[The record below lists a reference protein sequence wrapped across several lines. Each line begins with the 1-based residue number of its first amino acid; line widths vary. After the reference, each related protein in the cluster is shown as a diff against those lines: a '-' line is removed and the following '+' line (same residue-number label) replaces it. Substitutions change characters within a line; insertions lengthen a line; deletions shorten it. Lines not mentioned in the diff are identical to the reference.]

1 MPSASKKQLSF
12 REWPADDRQRW
23 EAVSKSGDLFD
34 EANSGAH
41 LAPSTREALRTN
53 YARYLRFI
61 ADHHHGLLEHPPEVR
76 LNRELI
82 AEYVSRLRRTNQESS
97 VVTTL
102 RHLRLALR
110 LICPDVDWAWLL
122 TITKRIAAAAPRKA
136 GKRPTVTS
144 ERLYLLGIELMDR
157 AVATAHEHGGIS
169 KLAAMEYRDGLL
181 IALLALFL
189 PRRRTVTAIR
199 IGRQLARAGELWA
212 IFRSPRTCRDELMY
226 SSRNFAFISPALMVI
241 TGYGLPT
248 SGGR

>member
-23 EAVSKSGDLFD
+23 EAVFKSGDLFD
-34 EANSGAH
+34 EADRGAH
-41 LAPSTREALRTN
+41 VAPSTREALRTN

-110 LICPDVDWAWLL
+110 LICPDVDWAWML

-144 ERLYLLGIELMDR
+144 ELLYLLGIELMDR

-169 KLAAMEYRDGLL
+169 KLAAMEYRDSRSRGRARR
-181 IALLALFL
+181 ITGTK
-189 PRRRTVTAIR
+189 RRRCA
-199 IGRQLARAGELWA
+199 
-212 IFRSPRTCRDELMY
+212 SPRHRLT
-226 SSRNFAFISPALMVI
+226 AFRPPLAYDVLVCAYKALAN
-241 TGYGLPT
+241 P
-248 SGGR
+248 GGARSAIAATDNRCD